1 MRDYKITL
9 RDRIQGLLGLMQDL
23 EVENLEVEDEEEN
36 LYSMIVDAK
45 AIIEIAEARL
55 IGIYHEK

>member
-1 MRDYKITL
+1 MGDYKITL